1 MKLNAAEISRHSPP
15 AGRSDYI
22 VFDDTLPGFGLRYR
36 GGRRIWLYQYAFGTG
51 ASRVNRRLTF
61 GTFPDL
67 SPAQARTIAAE
78 LSARVRLGEDP
89 AAEKKVR
96 RAELQHTF
104 GNLVRG
110 YLDQKRGELRA
121 KSYSGL
127 ERYLDNYAKS
137 LHGFPASAISLRKIA
152 DFLDTVAKERGAF
165 SANRARTCLSALF
178 SWAMR
183 KGLHD
188 NNPVVSTEARKEQGR
203 DRVLTDSE
211 LSAVWNAA
219 GDGEFGLIVKLLILT
234 AQRAGEIG
242 GLRWNE
248 IDFEEGLI
256 RLPARR
262 VKNNRPHEIP
272 MSDAVVGILQIRSRY
287 GDCMFGRGTSG
298 FLGWGKG
305 KNWLDAA
312 LTAKLG
318 KELPHWTIHDLRRTA
333 ATRMIDLG
341 EGPHIVEAVL
351 NHVSGHKGGVG
362 GIYNRALYKA
372 EKAQALSKWATHVL
386 AIAKGKTSNVT
397 PIRGRA

>member
-1 MKLNAAEISRHSPP
+1 
-15 AGRSDYI
+15 
-22 VFDDTLPGFGLRYR
+22 
-36 GGRRIWLYQYAFGTG
+36 
-51 ASRVNRRLTF
+51 
-61 GTFPDL
+61 
-67 SPAQARTIAAE
+67 
-78 LSARVRLGEDP
+78 
-89 AAEKKVR
+89 
-96 RAELQHTF
+96 
-104 GNLVRG
+104 
-110 YLDQKRGELRA
+110 
-121 KSYSGL
+121 
-127 ERYLDNYAKS
+127 
-137 LHGFPASAISLRKIA
+137 
-152 DFLDTVAKERGAF
+152 
-165 SANRARTCLSALF
+165 
-178 SWAMR
+178 MR

-272 MSDAVVGILQIRSRY
+272 MSDAVVGILQIRSRD
-287 GDCMFGRGTSG
+287 GDCVFGRGTSG

-305 KNWLDAA
+305 KNRLDAA